1 MNDQAA
7 ACQPVAT
14 DQEPLQTERVVTEND
29 SPEPLLSPS
38 TPKVKDKGI
47 LSPYTEDKSKK

>member
-29 SPEPLLSPS
+29 SPEPLLSPT
-38 TPKVKDKGI
+38 TPKIKDKGLLKI
-47 LSPYTEDKSKK
+47 DNEDKTKR

>member
-1 MNDQAA
+1 MNNQAA

-38 TPKVKDKGI
+38 TPKIKDKG
-47 LSPYTEDKSKK
+47 LLKENNEDKTKR